1 MKREFNTPRPL
12 QFMNV
17 KEVYLALRGWRL
29 YASTSGTLK
38 CDKCR
43 GSHPKVYLKDI
54 PGTEFDNCY
63 CEQHVME
70 DEDRKKPNREKAR
83 APKRFWEWCP
93 GCDRDRLTTGKKCR
107 VCGTKLMQSRE
118 KK

>member
-1 MKREFNTPRPL
+1 MTNP
-12 QFMNV
+12 
-17 KEVYLALRGWRL
+17 
-29 YASTSGTLK
+29 
-38 CDKCR
+38 D
-43 GSHPKVYLKDI
+43 
-54 PGTEFDNCY
+54 
-63 CEQHVME
+63 
-70 DEDRKKPNREKAR
+70 DEYKKSNREKTR